1 MKKSIFLFVV
11 FAIFVQALSNAQTK
25 EFTIAYS
32 GTYPNWNPET
42 NPTNWSWYN
51 ELNVNLWQGWGIGE
65 AAYHGFI
72 LDSLYSHN
80 ISGYFQPDTM
90 MQFALGKVIVHQAE
104 SNTADSFRYM
114 HHSLGK
120 DTTETFQ
127 GETVTSRY
135 FDVGTIP
142 VNERGIPEAVLTGV
156 KENAVHSF
164 SGLVLDPKK
173 QWRWEANGYQ
183 KDNRWYIKPRMR
195 IDSADAFGTA
205 KNVIKIVVRSF
216 DGEIVY
222 EKNISTDRFI
232 GQNGYYGRF
241 LEDFFTDG
249 ISVPATSTGT
259 GINRGFPPGLD
270 HRDKYEYF
278 DSCKVDFE
286 IHWYKDVSVW
296 IDYIKIM
303 DEPAY
308 LLHNQNSDVRNA
320 LKRQIQRLLNHS
332 GGSKVRGFY
341 TEEIEYT
348 NLRCLEYIQDSLI
361 PQAVSNPS
369 VRMNCLLNPWSFQHN
384 LRSIDSAN
392 RYEEY
397 LDRVKPPELYL
408 AVYPEQGPFGDY
420 RAPLPNNID
429 SFYFPSDQPPEVKE
443 KFEDFFFEPSNNFI
457 ISTTAYNQNLQTIW
471 TKYENLLEYF
481 KGEVLSRGKDYVSL
495 IQLLHEH
502 LKHDHPSI
510 IQTSRKS

>member
-32 GTYPNWNPET
+32 GTYPNYDYVT
-42 NPTNWSWYN
+42 NSTNWSWYD

-65 AAYHGFI
+65 AGYHGFI

-80 ISGYFQPDTM
+80 ISGYFQPDTL
-90 MQFALGKVIVHQAE
+90 MQFALGKVIVHQVE

-127 GETVTSRY
+127 GETVTARY
-135 FDVGTIP
+135 FDISMIP
-142 VNERGIPEAVLTGV
+142 PNERGISVAVLKGV

-195 IDSADAFGTA
+195 IDSSDAYGTA

-222 EKNISTDRFI
+222 ERDISTDRFL
-232 GQNGYYGRF
+232 GQNGYNGRF
-241 LEDFFTDG
+241 LEDFLPNG
-249 ISVPATSTGT
+249 VSVPANSTDT

-296 IDYIKIM
+296 IDYVKVM

-308 LLHNQNSDVRNA
+308 LLYHPDQFIRRRLETL
-320 LKRQIQRLLNHS
+320 LKRS
-332 GGSKVRGFY
+332 
-341 TEEIEYT
+341 
-348 NLRCLEYIQDSLI
+348 
-361 PQAVSNPS
+361 
-369 VRMNCLLNPWSFQHN
+369 
-384 LRSIDSAN
+384 
-392 RYEEY
+392 
-397 LDRVKPPELYL
+397 
-408 AVYPEQGPFGDY
+408 
-420 RAPLPNNID
+420 
-429 SFYFPSDQPPEVKE
+429 
-443 KFEDFFFEPSNNFI
+443 
-457 ISTTAYNQNLQTIW
+457 
-471 TKYENLLEYF
+471 
-481 KGEVLSRGKDYVSL
+481 
-495 IQLLHEH
+495 
-502 LKHDHPSI
+502 
-510 IQTSRKS
+510 